1 MRDTITIGTIAG
13 FIGTVGMHAT
23 NVILKYLGIVKITT
37 LQMASNLFLNWEQ
50 ANTLQGAIIG
60 GINHFFIGTIVG
72 VTIAFTLR
80 YFGKDYYLLKG
91 LGITGIGYLIGMGFI
106 APLINIVPQ
115 VRADSLTLLGHIA
128 AFTVY
133 GLVTPTIIAYYSDFT
148 VRS

>member
-13 FIGTVGMHAT
+13 FIGTVAMHAT
-23 NVILKYLGIVKITT
+23 NVILKYFGVVKTTT

-50 ANTLQGAIIG
+50 ANTLYGTIVG
-60 GINHFFIGTIVG
+60 GINHFFIGTLVG

-115 VRADSLTLLGHIA
+115 VRTDPLTLLGHIA
-128 AFTVY
+128 AFTVF
-133 GLVTPTIIAYYSDFT
+133 GIVTPTIIAYYSDFKI
-148 VRS
+148 RS